1 MDQRRRQSGFV
12 MAFLIAALV
21 FSACGADDSAGTG
34 ATGGFKAAIVLTTTG
49 LGDKSFNDSAKAGLD
64 RAQKE
69 LGVQTQ
75 VLETTQPSDYE
86 PNLIQSPS
94 YGNDITFAIGF
105 PMTDA
110 LTRVST
116 ERPDEQYGI
125 VDSVVDQ
132 PNVASLIFKEEEGS
146 FLVGVIA
153 GMTSKSN
160 KVGFIG
166 GIEVPL
172 IKRFE
177 VGYAAGVKSVNPNA
191 QVVVTYA
198 GSFNDPAKGKEIV
211 LSQYAQGA
219 DVIYHAAGGTGLGL
233 FQAAKEKGP
242 GFWAI
247 GVDADQYDLAPE
259 NTLTSM
265 VKYVDVAVFQT
276 IQAAKQ
282 GQFKGG
288 IHTFGLKEGGVGLSL
303 STEKTATKES
313 VERAKQFRQ
322 MIIDGKFKVP
332 ATPEEL
338 QSFTPPQ

>member
-1 MDQRRRQSGFV
+1 MNQRLRQSGFV
-12 MAFLIAALV
+12 VVFLIAALM
-21 FSACGADDSAGTG
+21 FGACGADEGAETG
-34 ATGGFKAAIVLTTTG
+34 AAGDFKASIVLTTTG

-64 RAQKE
+64 RAQQE
-69 LGVQTQ
+69 LGVGTQ

-105 PMTDA
+105 LMTDA
-110 LTRVST
+110 LTRVSS
-116 ERPDEQYGI
+116 ERTDEKYGI
-125 VDSVVDQ
+125 VDSVVDK

-153 GMTSKSN
+153 GMTSKTN

-166 GIEVPL
+166 GVEVPL

-191 QVVVTYA
+191 QVIVTYA
-198 GSFNDPAKGKEIV
+198 GAFNDPAKGKEIA

-265 VKYVDVAVFQT
+265 VKYVDVAVYQT
-276 IQAAKQ
+276 IKDTKA
-282 GQFKGG
+282 GQFRGG

-303 STEKTATKES
+303 STEKTASKES
-313 VERAKQFRQ
+313 VDRANQFRQ